1 MKHFATAFILLL
13 LILTSNAQYCGNSGP
28 SVCTPQAVPDS
39 TYWIWVP
46 SGTPDCIV
54 QDSFYSTT
62 LVINNSSYIPF
73 TNASV
78 YVDVIRVDRIN
89 NLPCGLCFRTNKT
102 NNLVQHGDSMCVV
115 ISGSAESPTGQYNA
129 RVVLTMDIGFNHAG
143 GTYTLPLR
151 VRDAQ
156 GNCPA
161 IDTASSTGLLADCL
175 VGITEESLDQV
186 KAFFQYDQL
195 MISNLNSPC
204 TLQLFNLQGQ
214 QILQTLVTSAY
225 TQACPQ
231 LPAGMYIAV
240 LTNAS
245 GASRVIRLVKAG

>member
-1 MKHFATAFILLL
+1 MKPFATAFILV
-13 LILTSNAQYCGNSGP
+13 LIVFNAGAQYCGNSGP

-78 YVDVIRVDRIN
+78 YVDAIRVDSVN

-102 NNLVQHGDSMCVV
+102 NNLVQHGDSMCII
-115 ISGSAESPTGQYNA
+115 ISGSTESLAGQYNA
-129 RVVLTMDIGFNHAG
+129 RIVLTMDIGFNHAG

-151 VRDAQ
+151 IRDAQ

-161 IDTASSTGLLADCL
+161 IDTASSAGLLADCA
-175 VGITEESLDQV
+175 VGIAEESLVQV
-186 KAFFQYDQL
+186 KAVFLYDQL
-195 MISNLNSPC
+195 IISNIYSPC

-214 QILQTLVTSAY
+214 QMLQTSVTSAY
-225 TQACPQ
+225 TQACPH

-245 GASRVIRLVKAG
+245 GASRVIHLVKAG